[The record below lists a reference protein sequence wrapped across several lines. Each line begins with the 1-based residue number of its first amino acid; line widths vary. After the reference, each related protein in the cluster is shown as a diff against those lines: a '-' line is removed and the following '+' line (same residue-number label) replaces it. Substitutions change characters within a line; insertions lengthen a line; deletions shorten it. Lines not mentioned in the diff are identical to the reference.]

1 MISIKPI
8 HYGSPAYLET
18 LELRNRVMR
27 LPLGLN
33 IHDEDFSFE
42 QNCVLYAA
50 FDGEQVIGMGSMS
63 REGDTCK
70 VEYLCVDTAIQSRG
84 LGRQLLEA
92 LEGAARE
99 QDAAHICLDAR
110 VTAQHFYERAGYHTV
125 GEIFLLSYAPVEHI
139 LMEKD
144 L

>member
-63 REGDTCK
+63 REGDTCNP
-70 VEYLCVDTAIQSRG
+70 EPGSG
-84 LGRQLLEA
+84 PS
-92 LEGAARE
+92 AARSPGRRCPGTGCRPYLSGCPGHSP
-99 QDAAHICLDAR
+99 A
-110 VTAQHFYERAGYHTV
+110 
-125 GEIFLLSYAPVEHI
+125 LL
-139 LMEKD
+139 
-144 L
+144 

>member
-84 LGRQLLEA
+84 LGRQLLEPWKA
-92 LEGAARE
+92 LPGN
-99 QDAAHICLDAR
+99 R
-110 VTAQHFYERAGYHTV
+110 VPPISVWMPGSQPSTSMSGPGT
-125 GEIFLLSYAPVEHI
+125 I
-139 LMEKD
+139 LWGKSSC
-144 L
+144 

>member
-92 LEGAARE
+92 LEGAAGN
-99 QDAAHICLDAR
+99 R
-110 VTAQHFYERAGYHTV
+110 VPPISVWMPGSQPSTSMSGPGT
-125 GEIFLLSYAPVEHI
+125 I
-139 LMEKD
+139 LWGKSSC
-144 L
+144 

>member
-50 FDGEQVIGMGSMS
+50 LMGN
-63 REGDTCK
+63 R
-70 VEYLCVDTAIQSRG
+70 
-84 LGRQLLEA
+84 
-92 LEGAARE
+92 
-99 QDAAHICLDAR
+99 
-110 VTAQHFYERAGYHTV
+110 
-125 GEIFLLSYAPVEHI
+125 
-139 LMEKD
+139 
-144 L
+144 

>member
-63 REGDTCK
+63 R
-70 VEYLCVDTAIQSRG
+70 DTAIQSRG

-99 QDAAHICLDAR
+99 QGAAHICLDAR

>member
-63 REGDTCK
+63 REGTP
-70 VEYLCVDTAIQSRG
+70 
-84 LGRQLLEA
+84 
-92 LEGAARE
+92 ARWNTSVWTP
-99 QDAAHICLDAR
+99 R
-110 VTAQHFYERAGYHTV
+110 SRAGVWAVSCSKPWKALPGNRVPPISVWMPGSQPSTSMS
-125 GEIFLLSYAPVEHI
+125 GPGTI
-139 LMEKD
+139 LWGKSSC
-144 L
+144 

>member
-63 REGDTCK
+63 REGDT
-70 VEYLCVDTAIQSRG
+70 AIQSRG

-99 QDAAHICLDAR
+99 QGAAHICLDAR
-110 VTAQHFYERAGYHTV
+110 VTAQHFYERAVYHTV

>member
-92 LEGAARE
+92 LEALPGN
-99 QDAAHICLDAR
+99 R
-110 VTAQHFYERAGYHTV
+110 VPPISVWMPGSQPSTSMSGPGT
-125 GEIFLLSYAPVEHI
+125 I
-139 LMEKD
+139 LWGKSSC
-144 L
+144 

>member
-50 FDGEQVIGMGSMS
+50 FDGEQVIGRVPCPGGGH
-63 REGDTCK
+63 RK

-99 QDAAHICLDAR
+99 QGAAHICL
-110 VTAQHFYERAGYHTV
+110 VPGLQPSTSMSGPGT
-125 GEIFLLSYAPVEHI
+125 I
-139 LMEKD
+139 LWGKSSC
-144 L
+144 

>member
-84 LGRQLLEA
+84 LCRQLLEA

-99 QDAAHICLDAR
+99 QDAR

>member
-1 MISIKPI
+1 M
-8 HYGSPAYLET
+8 L
-18 LELRNRVMR
+18 
-27 LPLGLN
+27 
-33 IHDEDFSFE
+33 
-42 QNCVLYAA
+42 
-50 FDGEQVIGMGSMS
+50 
-63 REGDTCK
+63 
-70 VEYLCVDTAIQSRG
+70 DTAIQSRG

-99 QDAAHICLDAR
+99 QGAAHICLDAR

>member
-1 MISIKPI
+1 MISIEPI

-63 REGDTCK
+63 RDGHVCK
-70 VEYLCVDTAIQSRG
+70 VEYLCVDTAIQSQG
-84 LGRQLLEA
+84 LGRKLLEQ
-92 LEGAARE
+92 LELAAAAQGAVR
-99 QDAAHICLDAR
+99 ICLDAR
-110 VTAQHFYERAGYHTV
+110 VSAQHFYERAGYRAV

>member
-70 VEYLCVDTAIQSRG
+70 VEYLCVDTRDPEPGTGPS
-84 LGRQLLEA
+84 
-92 LEGAARE
+92 AARSPGRRCPGTGCRPYLSGCPGHSP
-99 QDAAHICLDAR
+99 A
-110 VTAQHFYERAGYHTV
+110 
-125 GEIFLLSYAPVEHI
+125 LL
-139 LMEKD
+139 
-144 L
+144 

>member
-1 MISIKPI
+1 MVP
-8 HYGSPAYLET
+8 GLPET
-18 LELRNRVMR
+18 LELRNRSR

-63 REGDTCK
+63 GRGTPARWNTS
-70 VEYLCVDTAIQSRG
+70 VWTPRSRAG
-84 LGRQLLEA
+84 VWAVSCSKPWKA
-92 LEGAARE
+92 LSGN
-99 QDAAHICLDAR
+99 R
-110 VTAQHFYERAGYHTV
+110 VPPISVWMPGSQPSSFYERAGYHTV